1 MGNKEAEKPGNEG
14 DMMLKCDVGSCI
26 GFWDR
31 KRILIEKLVTS
42 DYSLSFS

>member
-1 MGNKEAEKPGNEG
+1 MGNKEAEKLGNEG
-14 DMMLKCDVGSCI
+14 DMMLKRDVVSCI